1 MKKEENGRIWNDPD
15 RTSKGIRRLIW
26 IVIVLIIGI
35 IIIAQECRQ
44 AKVDAYIREKQES
57 GEWDW

>member
-1 MKKEENGRIWNDPD
+1 MKKEENGGIWFDPD
-15 RTSKGIRRLIW
+15 RTRKGTRRLIW

-44 AKVDAYIREKQES
+44 AKVDAYIKEKQES

>member
-1 MKKEENGRIWNDPD
+1 MKKEETGGIWFDPD
-15 RTSKGIRRLIW
+15 RTRKGTRRLIW

-44 AKVDAYIREKQES
+44 AKVDEKAREIEQRLY
-57 GEWDW
+57 GD